1 MALRPFGETMA
12 APAGAGGLSFACWY
26 TLAASSG
33 GNSPVLFLFGRDGAN
48 DLRLL
53 ARNGDGKLELAMRV
67 GGASL
72 SLQSTAPV
80 GLGLHHVLAVLDQDS
95 QAALFVDGA
104 LASPVATL
112 GPAGGP
118 TAVGAAAVN
127 RLWPTQG
134 RLA

>member
-26 TLAASSG
+26 TLASSSG
-33 GNSPVLFLFGRDGAN
+33 GNSPVLFLFGQDGAN

-95 QAALFVDGA
+95 QAALFVDGELDA
-104 LASPVATL
+104 
-112 GPAGGP
+112 
-118 TAVGAAAVN
+118 
-127 RLWPTQG
+127 
-134 RLA
+134 